1 MLEKHIGDIYN
12 IDLPDEAFDDT
23 KQTEI
28 KNEWLE
34 KASNEEKI
42 NAMKKW
48 FLVNYYNPVENLPY
62 ISREGGYQWI
72 YGGPYEINE
81 ELDDRFYSVVDG
93 PLIEQAIKE
102 LTNDYCCDEWA
113 KWSDYN
119 DANELDM
126 DLYLSNVNFNPINK
140 LKDNIK
146 QTVDLVTKNSDKIII
161 NMSYSWIITLFEA
174 FMWERTLL
182 LLKKIPDVEKN
193 LVKNWDKLSK
203 RTLTLDTIFK
213 RSEKLSNE
221 IKNALSSELV
231 WHRLHE
237 VKKLLGDG
245 LRLNIKAFDFKPLQE
260 KINMRHHIIHR
271 AGQDEN
277 GKEIIVTTENIKEL
291 CSIVEDI
298 ATSIENEINIRWGT
312 SSEIHIPYQDDF

>member
-1 MLEKHIGDIYN
+1 MLEKHIDY
-12 IDLPDEAFDDT
+12 IDLPDEAFDDAE
-23 KQTEI
+23 QTEI

-34 KASNEEKI
+34 KASDEEKI

-48 FLVNYYNPVENLPY
+48 FLVNYYDPAENLPY

-93 PLIEQAIKE
+93 PLIEQAIEE

-119 DANELDM
+119 DANELYM
-126 DLYLSNVNFNPINK
+126 DVYFSNIDFNPINK
-140 LKDNIK
+140 LKNNIK
-146 QTVDLVTKNSDKIII
+146 QTLDIVTKNSDEIII

-182 LLKKIPDVEKN
+182 LLKERPDVEKS

-203 RTLTLDTIFK
+203 RTLTLETIFE
-213 RSEKLSNE
+213 RSKTLSDE
-221 IKNALSSELV
+221 IKSVLSSELV
-231 WHRLHE
+231 WHRWRE
-237 VKKLLGDG
+237 VKKLLGNG
-245 LRLNIKAFDFKPLQE
+245 LRLNIEEIDFDPLQE
-260 KINMRHHIIHR
+260 KIDMRHHIIHR

-277 GKEIIVTTENIKEL
+277 GKKIIVTTDNIKEL
-291 CSIVEDI
+291 CSIVENI
-298 ATSIENEINIRWGT
+298 ANSIENEINISWGGNP
-312 SSEIHIPYQDDF
+312 EIHIPDRDDF